1 MKIGGFQEI
10 SLLDYPGKIAAIIW
24 TMGCNFRCPFCYNPD
39 LVFERT
45 KNISVNHILSF
56 LEERK
61 GKLDAVSISGGEPF
75 LQRDLKNFITRIRD
89 IGYLVKVDTNGSYPK
104 QMKYLLQKDMIDYLS
119 MDVKATKEKYKTVI
133 NTSIDIK
140 LIDTSIDLIKN
151 FAKDYEFKTTVIPRF
166 HKEKDIMDIAQW
178 LKGSKR
184 YFLQQFKTNTS
195 LVSPD
200 ISNEKPYSYEELL
213 KMCEKIKPFFNECQV
228 RGV

>member
-200 ISNEKPYSYEELL
+200 ISNGKPYSYEELL
-213 KMCEKIKPFFNECQV
+213 KMCEKIKPFFNKCQV